1 MKGTKLAVMGTKA
14 ISSMAKM
21 KVIKSAL
28 VGIAGVRKYN
38 GAITTAK
45 YSQWTK
51 IDGYQIH
58 HIIPQSLMDKPIGRA
73 ISKVGFDIDA
83 GDNLRYLQEGFH
95 AKHGAYTKYVR
106 DELQSIIDVNGKLTI
121 SDINGV
127 INNMHGLI
135 DKAEAAYKSSGTT
148 LNNFFK

>member
-28 VGIAGVRKYN
+28 VGIAGVRKYT
-38 GAITTAK
+38 GVITTAK

-58 HIIPQSLMDKPIGRA
+58 HIIPQSLMDKEIGKA
-73 ISKVGFDIDA
+73 ISKAGFDIDA

-95 AKHGAYTKYVR
+95 SNHPTYSRFVEQK
-106 DELQSIIDVNGKLTI
+106 LQSVFDLNGGKLTTG
-121 SDINGV
+121 DINT
-127 INNMHGLI
+127 II
-135 DKAEAAYKSSGTT
+135 Q
-148 LNNFFK
+148 